1 MMKVDWKLKVPN
13 LVISVTGGALN
24 FELKPKLKKAF
35 TKGLLKVATSTSAWI
50 ITGIYVQWVPIQ
62 AKISTGGVFVELK
75 YPLK

>member
-1 MMKVDWKLKVPN
+1 MKVDWKLKVPN

-50 ITGIYVQWVPIQ
+50 ITGTWTS
-62 AKISTGGVFVELK
+62 ISSVIHKLSRSIL
-75 YPLK
+75 YPLRYL